1 MFSSGVL
8 SSKTLVSI
16 HSNIKKKKK
25 FYIRILSIHFYF
37 KPPTT
42 RSNQTNE
49 LEVRVNNE
57 DESKP
62 DKCLTL
68 YAY

>member
-16 HSNIKKKKK
+16 YSNIKKKK

-37 KPPTT
+37 KLPTA

-49 LEVRVNNE
+49 FIEVCVNNE
-57 DESKP
+57 DESNP